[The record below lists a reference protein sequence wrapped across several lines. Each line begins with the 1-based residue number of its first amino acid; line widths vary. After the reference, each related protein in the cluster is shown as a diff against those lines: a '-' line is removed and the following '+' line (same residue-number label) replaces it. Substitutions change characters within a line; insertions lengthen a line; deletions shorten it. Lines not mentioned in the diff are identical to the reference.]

1 MCMSLSVCREM
12 YVCRY
17 FKSACLYVS
26 NFYFCI
32 SQSVCPRGLYP
43 IVYVMYVSNVCV
55 LCMSVYS
62 RAPHWCTMYIC
73 ISELGQLLQS
83 YFATYRQFT
92 ITKATEECGIC
103 IKPM

>member
-43 IVYVMYVSNVCV
+43 IVYVCVQCVCT
-55 LCMSVYS
+55 VYFCVFT
-62 RAPHWCTMYIC
+62 RAPLVYYRVHIFEYPSWANFFSPTLDCTANFNY
-73 ISELGQLLQS
+73 
-83 YFATYRQFT
+83 
-92 ITKATEECGIC
+92 
-103 IKPM
+103 